1 MDFMLNRGICGDIV
15 RHLIM
20 VYRPNGQ
27 ELERG
32 NKIMPR
38 TITKAETL
46 FTFDELSDEAKETA
60 RGWMRED
67 LPIDNDYEFFEYVAD
82 VLGVTLASKSVPL
95 MSGKT
100 RQAPIIYYSGF
111 WSQGDGACFEGSYSY
126 KPGAS
131 KAIRDYAPNDKTLH
145 RIADELQAVQ
155 RRYFYKLNA
164 SCTHRGHYYH
174 SGCMSVS
181 VCLDDS
187 YASVSD
193 TDEDKIIDAMRSLAD
208 WFYNQL
214 EREWEY
220 QNSDEA
226 IDEGIRANEY
236 EFDEGGLIA

>member
-1 MDFMLNRGICGDIV
+1 
-15 RHLIM
+15 
-20 VYRPNGQ
+20 
-27 ELERG
+27 
-32 NKIMPR
+32 MPR
-38 TITKAETL
+38 TITKTETL
-46 FTFDELSDEAKETA
+46 FTFDELSDEAKEAA
-60 RGWMRED
+60 RDRIREASS
-67 LPIDNDYEFFEYVAD
+67 LCFSETIDFDDFNAVAET
-82 VLGVTLASKSVPL
+82 LGINVMNTF
-95 MSGKT
+95 
-100 RQAPIIYYSGF
+100 YSGF

-236 EFDEGGLIA
+236 EFDESGSIA